1 MKNPEINTMIGLGL
15 FIINDQFEIP
25 SEISKKILAESA
37 IIVVFLDVIY
47 WLKNLMFKSLN

>member
-47 WLKNLMFKSLN
+47 RLKNLMFKSLN